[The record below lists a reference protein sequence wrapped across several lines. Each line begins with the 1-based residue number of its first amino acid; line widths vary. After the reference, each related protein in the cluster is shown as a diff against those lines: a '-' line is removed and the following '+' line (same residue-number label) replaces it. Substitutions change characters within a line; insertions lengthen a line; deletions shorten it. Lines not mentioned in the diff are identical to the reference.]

1 LLSRGAQLTKDQ
13 LPAIGCDTAHVFYF
27 KSQVHSEKKTTVM
40 FVELGAKAR
49 NLGTGLK
56 PYRRERGR
64 RAIWFSW
71 KSANDFVASVTVVAV
86 VIGLLSA
93 TA

>member
-1 LLSRGAQLTKDQ
+1 
-13 LPAIGCDTAHVFYF
+13 
-27 KSQVHSEKKTTVM
+27 M
-40 FVELGAKAR
+40 FGELGAKAR